1 MSTES
6 ECAPR
11 RRKVPPPNLPIRQC
25 ISMLAA
31 ALVTLI
37 MTTGCTARS
46 SQPAAPQ
53 NPITTL
59 PIPSNIPPIPLPSD
73 IPPVPLPSDIPNVQL
88 PNEIPRVQLPSDIPH
103 VELPAEIPRV
113 QLPSDIPPIP
123 FQPVYTRRVACAG
136 FGQGP
141 LARCQF
147 TFAAQ

>member
-1 MSTES
+1 MSTAS

-31 ALVTLI
+31 ALVILI

-46 SQPAAPQ
+46 SQLAAPQ

-59 PIPSNIPPIPLPSD
+59 PIPSHIPPI
-73 IPPVPLPSDIPNVQL
+73 PLPSDIPNVQL

-123 FQPVYTRRVACAG
+123 FP
-136 FGQGP
+136 
-141 LARCQF
+141 
-147 TFAAQ
+147 

>member
-31 ALVTLI
+31 ALVILI

-46 SQPAAPQ
+46 SQLAAPQ

-73 IPPVPLPSDIPNVQL
+73 IPSVPLPSDIPHVQL
-88 PNEIPRVQLPSDIPH
+88 PN
-103 VELPAEIPRV
+103 EIPRV

>member
-31 ALVTLI
+31 ALVILI

-46 SQPAAPQ
+46 SQLAAPQ

-73 IPPVPLPSDIPNVQL
+73 IPS
-88 PNEIPRVQLPSDIPH
+88 VQLPSDIPH